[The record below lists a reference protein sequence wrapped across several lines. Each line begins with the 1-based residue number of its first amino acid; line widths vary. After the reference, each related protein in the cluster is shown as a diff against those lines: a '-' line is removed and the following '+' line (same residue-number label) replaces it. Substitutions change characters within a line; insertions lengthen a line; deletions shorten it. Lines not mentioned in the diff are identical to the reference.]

1 MKILLTGTKGFIGK
15 NLVTKLIE
23 CGHNI
28 HILVREG
35 SDTSCITEDV
45 NIYLHN
51 GDVNELVKLFK
62 KEKFDGVIHLASLF
76 LSSHNPNDLSKLIA
90 SNIQLGTELLEASK
104 SSKVV
109 WFVNTG
115 TFWQNYQNE
124 DYNPVNLY
132 AATKEAFENIAKFF
146 TETSNLVFVTIKLN
160 DTFGPNDTREK
171 VFNLWTKMSQS
182 GKKLGMSAG
191 EQIIDISYIND
202 VVNAYIQLVNL
213 LEKNPLQHGGKTYV
227 VSNEERLSL
236 IDLAKT
242 FEKATDTK
250 LNIDWGA
257 KEYREREVMHPYS
270 LGKPVPGWKQQFP
283 LEEAICKTVK
293 NSLK

>member
-182 GKKLGMSAG
+182 GKNWVCR
-191 EQIIDISYIND
+191 Q
-202 VVNAYIQLVNL
+202 
-213 LEKNPLQHGGKTYV
+213 
-227 VSNEERLSL
+227 VSRL
-236 IDLAKT
+236 
-242 FEKATDTK
+242 
-250 LNIDWGA
+250 
-257 KEYREREVMHPYS
+257 
-270 LGKPVPGWKQQFP
+270 
-283 LEEAICKTVK
+283 
-293 NSLK
+293 

>member
-1 MKILLTGTKGFIGK
+1 MKILITGAKGFIGK

-23 CGHNI
+23 NGHNI
-28 HILVREG
+28 YALVREG
-35 SDTSCITEDV
+35 GDASCITEGVKVYFYNSDA
-45 NIYLHN
+45 
-51 GDVNELVKLFK
+51 NELIKLFK
-62 KEKFDGVIHLASLF
+62 KENFDGIIHLASLF

-104 SSKVV
+104 SSKVT

-115 TFWQNYQNE
+115 TFWQNYENE

-132 AATKEAFENIAKFF
+132 AATKEAFENIAKFY
-146 TETSNLVFVTIKLN
+146 TKTSNLVFVTIKLN

-171 VFNLWTKMSQS
+171 VFNLWTKIAQS
-182 GKKLGMSAG
+182 GEKLNMSAG
-191 EQIIDISYIND
+191 EQIIDISYIDD
-202 VVNAYIQLVNL
+202 VINAYIQLVNL
-213 LEKNPLQHGGKTYV
+213 LEKNAIQHSGKTYV
-227 VSNEERLSL
+227 VSNQERLSL

-270 LGKPVPGWKQQFP
+270 LGKPVPGWKQKCS
-283 LEEAICKTVK
+283 LEEAICKIVK
-293 NSLK
+293 